1 MAFREPIQVLVY
13 CVRRTND
20 GHEYLLLKT
29 VPKRGSFWQGVTG
42 AIEKG
47 ENLIDAAKRE
57 LKEETGII
65 PEHIYRLDYSYSL
78 PVADEW
84 RSQYHPN
91 VDKVTEYSFLAGV
104 QPTSEPLLSFEHTE
118 YRWVKYE
125 EALNLL
131 KWPKNKEALEYCE
144 NWLAT
149 HDLSNC

>member
-13 CVRRTND
+13 CFRRTRD

-29 VPKRGSFWQGVTG
+29 TTERGSFWQGVTG
-42 AIEKG
+42 ALERD
-47 ENLIDAAKRE
+47 ESLIDAAKRE

-65 PEHIYRLDYSYSL
+65 PAHVYQMDYSYSL

-91 VDKVTEYSFLAGV
+91 VDKVTEYSFLAKV
-104 QPTSEPLLSFEHTE
+104 QPTSKPVLSFEHMK

-131 KWPKNKEALEYCE
+131 KWLKNKEALEYCE

-149 HDLSNC
+149 HGVFNC